1 MARLMAVMIG
11 IFDPDAIIL
20 GGGMSNIDRFYK
32 NIPSLIKYT
41 FSNKVETKVLKNLHG
56 DSKNGIIKQ
65 LKKEIIMSAGYV
77 IAQLKVTN
85 PENYKE
91 YVAKVTEVVKKFG
104 GEYLVRNGEYQVVEG
119 EDNFPRLVII
129 KFPSYEKALEWYHS
143 DEYKPV
149 KDIRL
154 QNSEGS
160 NIIVK
165 GI

>member
-1 MARLMAVMIG
+1 MSGFV
-11 IFDPDAIIL
+11 IF
-20 GGGMSNIDRFYK
+20 NIEIKKPEEYK
-32 NIPSLIKYT
+32 QY
-41 FSNKVETKVLKNLHG
+41 VE
-56 DSKNGIIKQ
+56 
-65 LKKEIIMSAGYV
+65 
-77 IAQLKVTN
+77 KVTS
-85 PENYKE
+85 
-91 YVAKVTEVVKKFG
+91 VAKKFG
-104 GEYLVRNGEYQVVEG
+104 GEYIVRGGETKVIEG
-119 EDNFPRLVII
+119 TWTYPRTIII